1 MAYQFLWYQ
10 GNIQGNNLKRD
21 KDSGE
26 GIEGNWDYHPIYP
39 VWPSAPPP
47 PGMPLAPLLP
57 SLPLNI
63 IVTSTS
69 IGRSTSSPFLPG
81 VP

>member
-1 MAYQFLWYQ
+1 MLKYLVIFSNLCLMTYSFLWYQ

-47 PGMPLAPLLP
+47 PTAE
-57 SLPLNI
+57 
-63 IVTSTS
+63 
-69 IGRSTSSPFLPG
+69 
-81 VP
+81 